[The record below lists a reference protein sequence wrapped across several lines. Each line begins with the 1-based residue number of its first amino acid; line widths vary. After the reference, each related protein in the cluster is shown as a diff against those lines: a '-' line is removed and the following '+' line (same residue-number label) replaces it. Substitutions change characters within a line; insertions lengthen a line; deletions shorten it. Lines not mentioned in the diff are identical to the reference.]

1 MTDAV
6 ASSSSSSSS
15 SSSLVPL
22 DDRAVNLAPR
32 QATPLTQQPT
42 PPPHLAASAATATGP
57 GPPAHLMARAHAI
70 VEIFWRRQ
78 NQQLRTMD
86 PKNHIPRI
94 HGILTQHDP
103 RSRHRAGPYYV
114 QTLCGP
120 MSRSVAKHAKGAAE
134 VLAQLERHVNPP
146 DAVEGQRRRRRRAF
160 DDDNNNTAVDW
171 AWWITVM
178 LVVLFVL
185 AFAIRATGAVGR
197 RFVGWMVGRWF
208 EDTPAV

>member
-1 MTDAV
+1 
-6 ASSSSSSSS
+6 
-15 SSSLVPL
+15 
-22 DDRAVNLAPR
+22 
-32 QATPLTQQPT
+32 
-42 PPPHLAASAATATGP
+42 
-57 GPPAHLMARAHAI
+57 MARAHAI

-103 RSRHRAGPYYV
+103 QSRHRAGLYYV

-146 DAVEGQRRRRRRAF
+146 DAVEGPRRRRRRRRAF
-160 DDDNNNTAVDW
+160 DDDNNNNNTAVDW

-208 EDTPAV
+208 EDTPAVVDLPPAPTDLYAPCIRNARSPQSCHS